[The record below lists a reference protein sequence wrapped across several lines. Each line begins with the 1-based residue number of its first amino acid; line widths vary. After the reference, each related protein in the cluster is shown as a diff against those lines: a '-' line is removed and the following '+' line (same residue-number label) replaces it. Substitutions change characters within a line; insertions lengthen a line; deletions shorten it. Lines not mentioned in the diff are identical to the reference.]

1 MCRHQDIRKVPMRG
15 KGKHR
20 KKNGKGIEHEI
31 QKWKRRHQTQGGL
44 GGNEK
49 EGGNGRE
56 KLQDRLTESKYVW
69 NCHRETCYFVSCFL
83 QISKQF
89 LLKYFKSQ

>member
-1 MCRHQDIRKVPMRG
+1 MCRHQDIRKLPMRG

-20 KKNGKGIEHEI
+20 KENGKEIEHEI
-31 QKWKRRHQTQGGL
+31 QKWKRRYQAQGGL

-56 KLQDRLTESKYVW
+56 KL
-69 NCHRETCYFVSCFL
+69 
-83 QISKQF
+83 
-89 LLKYFKSQ
+89 